1 MNISFQG
8 YMENEATFL
17 AAGTLTPG
25 HPVTVSGNGTVAE
38 SKAGE
43 LFAGVVKRQE
53 DGYAA
58 VQTHGFVTLGYDA
71 DNAPTLGMCG
81 LAAAGSGLVKK
92 LASGRMALVVSLD
105 ATAKTAGI
113 IL

>member
-17 AAGTLTPG
+17 AEGVLTAG

-43 LFAGVVKRQE
+43 LFAGVAARQE
-53 DGYAA
+53 GDYAA
-58 VQTHGFVTLGYDA
+58 VQTHGFVTLGYDPE
-71 DNAPTLGMCG
+71 NAPTLGMCG
-81 LAAAGSGLVKK
+81 LAAAGGGLVKK
-92 LASGRMALVVSLD
+92 LDGGRMALVVSLD
-105 ATAKTAGI
+105 ETAKTAGM